1 MLKLKDWPAYHSFE
15 DILPQHCFEYIGSL
29 PFQAYTNPKSG
40 ALNLATCLPSNAPK
54 PDLGPKSY
62 IAYGFREELGRGD
75 CVTKLH
81 CDIADAVRF
90 IYLFVSLLYIL
101 LFLTF

>member
-1 MLKLKDWPAYHSFE
+1 MLKLRDWPTYDSFE
-15 DILPQHCFEYIGSL
+15 ELLRGHCSEYIGSL

-40 ALNLATCLPSNAPK
+40 ALNLATCLPNNAPK

-75 CVTKLH
+75 SVTKLH
-81 CDIADAVRF
+81 CDVADAVSF
-90 IYLFVSLLYIL
+90 IYLFIIIYHLI
-101 LFLTF
+101 F